1 MVPQERFNVPPG
13 IQSGNASIFDCQPL
27 PGEIHAASVTNHAP
41 ITEDTSRFH
50 NESQM
55 RRQDYGLAGREPPM
69 AIRKELSNFLACLA
83 ANGSIAASHE
93 AFPRKLSGMRLMAT
107 AAPLLINRMRIDGL
121 RSCTET
127 APTERKEKR
136 NDDAQPKCLNAD
148 TNQTQIAASFQTS
161 GEMRPAP
168 Q

>member
-27 PGEIHAASVTNHAP
+27 PGEIHTASVTNNAP

-69 AIRKELSNFLACLA
+69 AIRKEFPDVLSRFP
-83 ANGSIAASHE
+83 ANGFGTAADE
-93 AFPRKLSGMRLMAT
+93 ALPRELAGMCPMAT

-121 RSCTET
+121 RGCTVT

-136 NDDAQPKCLNAD
+136 NDAAQPKCLNAD
-148 TNQTQIAASFQTS
+148 TNRTQIAASFQTS
-161 GEMRPAP
+161 GEIRPAP